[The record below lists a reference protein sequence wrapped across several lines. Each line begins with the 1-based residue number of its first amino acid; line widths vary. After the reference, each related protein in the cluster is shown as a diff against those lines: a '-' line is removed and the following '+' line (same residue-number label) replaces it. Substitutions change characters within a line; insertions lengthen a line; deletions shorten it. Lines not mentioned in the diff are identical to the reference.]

1 MRQNHSR
8 GCVKT
13 SLHIHTR
20 GLFLYTQLKV
30 VEVNSGVQDY
40 TELRRMRGVKVKKKN
55 KQKKL
60 KFLQRF
66 KVVAPLKPEH
76 VETNHE

>member
-20 GLFLYTQLKV
+20 GLFLYTQVKV
-30 VEVNSGVQDY
+30 LEVNSGVQES
-40 TELRRMRGVKVKKKN
+40 TELRRMRGVRGKKKKITKN
-55 KQKKL
+55 
-60 KFLQRF
+60 
-66 KVVAPLKPEH
+66 
-76 VETNHE
+76 